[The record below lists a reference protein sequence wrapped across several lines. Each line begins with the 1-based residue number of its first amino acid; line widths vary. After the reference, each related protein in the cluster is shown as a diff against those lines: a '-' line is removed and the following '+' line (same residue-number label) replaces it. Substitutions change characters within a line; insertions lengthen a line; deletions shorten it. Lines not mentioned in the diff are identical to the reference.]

1 MKATLKEH
9 LVYRLQNI
17 LAKGTM
23 ALLSLLGIMSIF
35 FILLTALIVKTTP
48 EGINDSFLK
57 LLWHSLMRTLDPGT
71 MGGDE
76 GSWGFLLSMLFITL
90 IGIFIISIL
99 IGIITTG
106 IENAIVSLQKGR
118 SKVVEKNHTLILGWN
133 NRIMSVITELIIA
146 NNQYNGKFSIVIL
159 ASRDKVEMEDSIK
172 ENIGNTGNT
181 KIICRSGNATEKIDL
196 ELTNINDAKSII
208 ILPSDTAYADIQ
220 IFKIILAIIHRYD
233 GNNKKLHMVTEAR
246 YNTNIDLIK
255 MVGENQVEVIS
266 PNEIIA
272 RIIAQTARQPGL
284 AVLYAELLSFNGKF
298 YYKDIRSAWYD
309 EASGDEIY
317 YHSQDELIGL
327 PYSDAV
333 LSYMTSSVIGVFN
346 EKESNILNPSMDYKI
361 QPDDKLILIAEDKEK
376 IVYESIQNIKL
387 FEDKIINK
395 TSIPDKDNI
404 LIINWNRLTPVI
416 ISEIDSYAV
425 PGSSITILS
434 GDKNIDETINI
445 KGINNCIIYTK
456 KGDPTS
462 ESVLSSIDIGN
473 FDNIIVVS
481 DSDNLTKMEADSRS
495 LITLLHLRRLC
506 QELNKKP
513 IIVSQI
519 LDEKHRSIAEETRA
533 DDFIVSE
540 KIVGQCLTQISEN
553 EHLHDLLLEIFS
565 AEGAEIYFKPIT
577 DYLEIDSKLNF
588 KTLVKSGIKKG
599 ESVIGYKIASLF
611 NDPKSNYGVSLNPNK
626 NAELQ
631 FSVDDRVIVV
641 ATVEY

>member
-9 LVYRLQNI
+9 IVYRLQNI

-23 ALLSLLGIMSIF
+23 ALLFLLGIMSIF
-35 FILLTALIVKTTP
+35 FILLTTLIVKTTP
-48 EGINDSFLK
+48 EGINDSFFK
-57 LLWHSLMRTLDPGT
+57 LLWQSLMRTLDPGT

-118 SKVVEKNHTLILGWN
+118 SKVIEENHTLILGWN

-159 ASRDKVEMEDSIK
+159 ASRDKVKMEDSIK
-172 ENIGNTGNT
+172 EKIGSTGNT

-196 ELTNINDAKSII
+196 ELTNINETKSII

-220 IFKIILAIIHRYD
+220 IFKIILAIINRYD
-233 GNNKKLHMVTEAR
+233 SNNKKLHMVTEAR
-246 YNTNIDLIK
+246 YNTNLELIK

-317 YHSQDELIGL
+317 YHSEDELIGL

-346 EKESNILNPSMDYKI
+346 EKESNMLNPSMDYKI
-361 QPDDKLILIAEDKEK
+361 QPDDKIILIAEDKEK
-376 IVYESIQNIKL
+376 IVYESNQNIKL
-387 FEDKIINK
+387 FEDKIINA

-434 GDKNIDETINI
+434 RDKNIDETVNI
-445 KGINNCIIYTK
+445 KGLINCIIYTK
-456 KGDPTS
+456 NGDPTS

-481 DSDNLTKMEADSRS
+481 DSDNL
-495 LITLLHLRRLC
+495 
-506 QELNKKP
+506 
-513 IIVSQI
+513 
-519 LDEKHRSIAEETRA
+519 
-533 DDFIVSE
+533 
-540 KIVGQCLTQISEN
+540 
-553 EHLHDLLLEIFS
+553 
-565 AEGAEIYFKPIT
+565 
-577 DYLEIDSKLNF
+577 
-588 KTLVKSGIKKG
+588 
-599 ESVIGYKIASLF
+599 
-611 NDPKSNYGVSLNPNK
+611 PK
-626 NAELQ
+626 
-631 FSVDDRVIVV
+631 
-641 ATVEY
+641 